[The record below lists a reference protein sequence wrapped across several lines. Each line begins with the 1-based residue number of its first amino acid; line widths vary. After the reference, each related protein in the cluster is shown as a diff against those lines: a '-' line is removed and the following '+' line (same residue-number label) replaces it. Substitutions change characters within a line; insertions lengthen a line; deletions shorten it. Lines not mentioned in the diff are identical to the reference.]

1 MRPSFTKL
9 FCALAMGCL
18 LAAPSAR
25 AQTATANPEL
35 AKVIEGAKKEGKLL
49 LRSTTSVNG
58 AADGAKVAQAGI
70 KKMFGVDLDVQW
82 VPGPAFAP
90 LAAALYQEKQ
100 AGQPASGDVYVATP
114 VQITPY
120 LTRGMFRKVDWLK
133 LMPDRIKPE
142 LVEGDGTSLRF
153 MTFLPGINYNV
164 KVATWVPQINV
175 ISDVLKPEY
184 KGKFVTTPF
193 LAGFDVM
200 LADSKWDFAKTKEF
214 ITKMSGQIAGL
225 IGCEAE
231 DRIAS
236 GETPALVLDCSGGSQ
251 NRLRYRGKGILDTH
265 IVSDMAQ
272 RRYAYMT
279 IPAHSAHPNAA
290 ILYTLFISSAEGQ
303 EKVVWDLYGQD
314 LDNYPGSHTGKKIAA
329 LRAKGVKFTDVDISW
344 WKTNQGI
351 AKEHGELIKIIRNR

>member
-1 MRPSFTKL
+1 MHFNPTML
-9 FCALAMGCL
+9 CAVALAFGIG
-18 LAAPSAR
+18 SAH
-25 AQTATANPEL
+25 AQPANVSPEL
-35 AKVIEGAKKEGKLL
+35 AKIIEGAKKEGKLL

-70 KKMFGVDLDVQW
+70 KTMFGVDLDVQW

-100 AGQPASGDVYVATP
+100 AGQSSSGDVYIATAI
-114 VQITPY
+114 QITPY
-120 LTRGMFRKVDWLK
+120 LERGLFEKVDWLK
-133 LMPDRIKPE
+133 LMPARIRPD
-142 LVEGDGTSLRF
+142 LVEGDGQALRF

-164 KVATWVPQINV
+164 KVATWVPQINR
-175 ISDVLKPEY
+175 IEDVLKPEY

-193 LAGFDVM
+193 LAGFDVL
-200 LADSKWDFAKTKEF
+200 LADPSWGPKKTDDFMK
-214 ITKMSGQIAGL
+214 KMSGQIAGV

-265 IVSDMAQ
+265 IVSDVAQ
-272 RRYAYMT
+272 RRYAYLT
-279 IPAHSAHPNAA
+279 VPAHSAHPNAA
-290 ILYTLFISSAEGQ
+290 ILYTLYISSPEGQ

-314 LDNYPGSHTGKKIAA
+314 LDDYANSHAGARVKA
-329 LRAKGVKFTDVDISW
+329 LQGQGVKFTDVTIDW

-351 AKEHGELIKIIRNR
+351 EKDHLALTKIIRR

>member
-1 MRPSFTKL
+1 MRPAFIML
-9 FCALAMGCL
+9 PCALAIGWL
-18 LAAPSAR
+18 LATPPAR
-25 AQTATANPEL
+25 SQTATANPEL

-120 LTRGMFRKVDWLK
+120 LTRGLFQKVDWHK

-175 ISDVLKPEY
+175 INDVLKPEY
-184 KGKFVTTPF
+184 KDKFVTTPF

-200 LADSKWDFAKTKEF
+200 LADSKWGSVKTKEF
-214 ITKMSGQIAGL
+214 ISKLSGQIAGL

-272 RRYAYMT
+272 RRYTYLT
-279 IPAHSAHPNAA
+279 IPAHTKNPNAA
-290 ILYTLFISSAEGQ
+290 ILYTLYISSPEGQ
-303 EKVVWDLYGQD
+303 QNVVWDLYGQD
-314 LDNYPGSHTGKKIAA
+314 LDNYPDSHSSRKISA
-329 LRAKGVKFTDVDISW
+329 LRAKGVNFTDVDISW
-344 WKTNQGI
+344 WKSNQGV
-351 AKEHGELIKIIRNR
+351 AKEHGELIKMIRGR

>member
-1 MRPSFTKL
+1 MKRRILTTVSV
-9 FCALAMGCL
+9 L
-18 LAAPSAR
+18 LAASVMGLGAAL
-25 AQTATANPEL
+25 AQTVQVTPEL
-35 AKVIEGAKKEGKLL
+35 AKVIEGAKKEGKLI

-70 KKMFGVDLDVQW
+70 KKMFGVDLDIQW

-100 AGQPASGDVYVATP
+100 AGQPASGDVYVATAI
-114 VQITPY
+114 QITPY
-120 LTRGMFRKVDWLK
+120 LTRGLFKEVEWDK
-133 LMPDRIKPE
+133 LMPGRIKPE
-142 LVEGDGTSLRF
+142 FVEGDRKALRY
-153 MTFLPGINYNV
+153 MTGLPGINYNV
-164 KVATWVPQINV
+164 KVATWVPQIKS
-175 ISDVLKPEY
+175 IADVLKPEY

-200 LADSKWDFAKTKEF
+200 LADNKWGDKKTEEF
-214 ITKMSGQIAGL
+214 IKKMSGQIAGL

-236 GETPALVLDCSGGSQ
+236 GETPALVLDCMGGSQ

-265 IVSDMAQ
+265 IIPDIAQ
-272 RRYAYMT
+272 RRFSYLT

-290 ILYTLFISSAEGQ
+290 ILYTLYLSSAEGQ
-303 EKVVWDLYGQD
+303 EKVVWDYYGWD
-314 LDNYPGSHTGKKIAA
+314 LDLYPESHAAKRIKA
-329 LRAKGVKFTDVDISW
+329 LRDKGVKFTEVNVDW

-351 AKEHGELIKIIRNR
+351 AKEHRNLIKIIRRR

>member
-1 MRPSFTKL
+1 MAGRTTILGAVAIAIAFGLGT
-9 FCALAMGCL
+9 AH
-18 LAAPSAR
+18 
-25 AQTATANPEL
+25 AQPANVSPEL
-35 AKVIEGAKKEGKLL
+35 AKIIDGARKEGKLL

-58 AADGAKVAQAGI
+58 ASDGAKVAQEGI

-100 AGQPASGDVYVATP
+100 AGQPSSGDVYVGTP

-120 LTRGMFRKVDWLK
+120 LDRGLFEKVDWVK
-133 LMPDRIKPE
+133 LMPSRIRSE
-142 LVEGDGTSLRF
+142 LVEGDGRALRF

-164 KVATWVPQINV
+164 KVATWVPQI
-175 ISDVLKPEY
+175 SKLEDVLKPEY

-193 LAGFDVM
+193 LAGFDVL
-200 LADSKWDFAKTKEF
+200 LADPNWGVTKTDDF
-214 ITKMSGQIAGL
+214 IRKMSGQIAGV

-251 NRLRYRGKGILDTH
+251 NRHRYRGKGILDTH
-265 IVSDMAQ
+265 IVSDAAQ

-279 IPAHSAHPNAA
+279 IPAHTTHPNAA
-290 ILYTLFISSAEGQ
+290 ILYTLYISSAEGQ
-303 EKVVWDLYGQD
+303 ENVVWDLYGQD
-314 LDNYPGSHTGKKIAA
+314 LDDYANSHAGAKVKE
-329 LRAKGVKFTDVDISW
+329 LQAKGVKFTDVTIDW

-351 AKEHGELIKIIRNR
+351 EKDHLALTKIIRR